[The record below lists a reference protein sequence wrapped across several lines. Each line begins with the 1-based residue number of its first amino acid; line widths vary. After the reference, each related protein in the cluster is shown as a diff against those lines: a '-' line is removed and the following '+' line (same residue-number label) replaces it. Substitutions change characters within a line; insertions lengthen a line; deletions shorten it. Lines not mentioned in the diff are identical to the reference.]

1 MKKTMYSLL
10 LDENVVRAV
19 DQLAHRKGCSRSAL
33 VNRLLAEQ
41 LGLMTPERR
50 IGEVLQA
57 LDSLIR
63 PDQELVP
70 LFVPNALS
78 MSMKSAL
85 DYKYRPTVK
94 YEVELYRSGTDAFGQ
109 LIVTFR
115 TQSSDLLAAM
125 DRFFELW
132 KRIEGKYL
140 IELTGYSAT
149 YTPGNGKYLRV
160 LSMPE
165 RDCGADEL
173 ASAISEYVHLF
184 DKLLKGYLSGRLS
197 AAELER
203 QYAAYTAT
211 ADLLI

>member
-184 DKLLKGYLSGRLS
+184 DKLLKGYLSGSLS